1 MRLFGSPEAKEAPP
15 PQWDNDHDRIR
26 AWLEPTDFLGESS
39 EFKRHLALQAPG
51 TGLWL
56 KETPQFKQWIS
67 STGASHLQINGA
79 TGVGKSVLAASV
91 VQQLSQPSEDG
102 RHHAPVLFFF
112 GKYGRHR
119 PERPFGEYE
128 FSVRIVKDWLAQLL
142 PHSVAL
148 QEALLGVV
156 NRSSPS
162 VDELWDYL
170 RIGIASVQHIYFVV
184 DGMYHTEPAFAANLL
199 SRLDKSVH
207 SPPGVVRILTTNRFS
222 ENETM
227 RPATASL
234 LQIGLDEARVQ
245 PDIEA
250 FVANRVEASD
260 LTPPRPKELVQAI
273 SSRFR
278 GVFLYSRLLLD
289 MVLSD
294 LQAGRRVQIDK
305 LPADLRTLFNQIL
318 ARSAEELGIDA
329 HVQATLLACLTS
341 TLRPL
346 SIQELE
352 SFLQFVVKTV
362 PEAAAGAISRQAC
375 GPFVD
380 VFADNTVDLAHHSF
394 YEFLLDEGRETKAHK
409 KIADEADVVN
419 EECQATDA
427 LGIGT
432 QGLVHP
438 GHIGETATA
447 EFPVLKPVASHR
459 QLSLACLHVNL
470 RVLQENALDATTRY
484 PFFEYSKEQ
493 WLRHVVHDKKIDDD
507 VLFET
512 LEAFRK
518 LFKSMDFDPIRKR
531 RPQSAADLINSF
543 WPTEHESPLHLAACT
558 GLVNYARR
566 YLPEWRNAQREAS
579 AGMFS
584 FSAVQKPSVLE
595 SALHHAVLNG
605 HLDTM
610 LVLWPHDDSSFHWTP
625 GVQSDLFFS
634 ALSRHPKIL
643 KALLRLG
650 LTPDRIPDF
659 KRSVKNHSRNFRV
672 AGCIVQVLADLD
684 AELVSH
690 LMGAYASEGL
700 PEPMAVLLRSE
711 QYSTSEIIRKNNP
724 LARVC
729 GAVAKS
735 AGHVEC
741 LRLLLPVYPEIE
753 ARSSQGK
760 PTSGV
765 DGNDYVEA
773 RAALHLLAGSWEDS
787 HHIFSAEM
795 FDILIAAG
803 ADVETTD
810 AYGNTPILCLF
821 TTDSIQA
828 WRGYFGLSQFGSGE
842 NREVTEALRHLLRAG
857 ADVSVPGQHGG
868 GLLHEAL
875 SRNLNIEMLELLIE
889 YGADI
894 HALKSTSPAN
904 DGNGPRKTPLLAAYW
919 ASQETP
925 LTFTGIIY
933 NIVNSLSEVTEFLI
947 SRGAGIGD
955 AGDPIHV
962 IDTALQHCD
971 AESFRML
978 LATDTEQ
985 TCFDPCL
992 FTIST
997 ALKGVEH
1004 KDNVFLRDQDK
1015 TLRDPLPYIKALVD
1029 AGANLEARRQP
1040 DGVTP
1045 LLFSLRFPPHISEAF
1060 VAAGSDLF
1068 AQDHRGRGALFLLM
1082 PPADDWSWPGPDL
1095 DRMSNLIQ
1103 SRGLDPG
1110 ARDEYG
1116 NSLAHVAVGVGSKHG
1131 ADPNVPF
1138 HIESL
1143 LECLVNYN
1151 VSLGAQNYAGQT
1163 PLHALFDY
1171 RTGMHHNHAG
1181 ALDHIAKV
1189 LGFFSRTG
1197 EIIDVN
1203 ATDNEGLTPLHFA
1216 AIGTGSS
1223 SPSILHL
1230 LQSHGA
1236 DLRSKARS
1244 SRNAL
1249 HLACRARNSA
1259 AVGYLIDQAPDLV
1272 HQVDGDGRTPL
1283 FDACIS
1289 GLVESVGAL
1298 LRAGARLDAV
1308 DAQGRTP
1315 LDACAEFLQERENWA
1330 VSLSRWLQGNFAA
1343 CDVYRPS
1350 MPPGAPPALK
1360 ENCFGQRE
1368 TMFRDMFRET
1378 RSDLLQNEGMSIRSV
1393 VRALLDAG
1401 VETTWPSRPGG
1412 NDNTVC
1418 DRSGH
1423 SIDSHVSALLQGHYS
1438 NQHPGNSYFDS
1449 TGRARPSE
1457 EVEALTTTDDILRD
1471 PWRHISHLSPDD
1483 VRQLVEKDANLVGCL
1498 VVDDKKLTAS
1508 HRYLHGVSFVEYAA
1522 ANGMTETVMALGDTV
1537 QYGTEGA
1544 GTRLDR
1550 WTSEALLP
1558 DADKEITVARY
1569 AVNRPSTFPQP
1580 EDVKTLGDLIRHTQW
1595 LWEPLLQVACRRT
1608 APNMEMVRTL
1618 VERCGVDLRRPS
1630 LEVYATEDKP
1640 VLPYNILLHILAKE
1654 QAFWHLEALRYLL
1667 ERGADVDSRD
1677 QRHQTPL
1684 LVAVSNPGVFT
1695 HRFVE
1700 LLLEFGAD
1708 PNYKVYYLTDTCVSL
1723 ATGKSLAILQ
1733 AHSAVKE
1740 RPPESGQTDRP
1751 QVSVVSLFGR

>member
-1 MRLFGSPEAKEAPP
+1 MRLFGSPEAKKAPP
-15 PQWDNDHDRIR
+15 PHWDNDHDRIR
-26 AWLEPTDFLGESS
+26 AWLDPTDFSGESS

-67 STGASHLQINGA
+67 STGASCLQINGP

-102 RHHAPVLFFF
+102 RHRVPVLFFF
-112 GKYGRHR
+112 YKYSRHR

-128 FSVRIVKDWLAQLL
+128 LSVRIVKDWLAQLL

-156 NRSSPS
+156 NRSPPS
-162 VDELWDYL
+162 VDKLWDYF
-170 RIGIASVQHIYFVV
+170 RIGLASVQHLYFVV

-199 SRLDKSVH
+199 SRLDKSVR
-207 SPPGVVRILTTNRFS
+207 SSPGVVRILTTNSFS

-227 RPATASL
+227 RPATTSL
-234 LQIGLDEARVQ
+234 LQIDLDEARVQ

-250 FVANRVEASD
+250 FIANRVEAIG
-260 LTPPRPKELVQAI
+260 LTSAGANELIQAI

-294 LQAGRRVQIDK
+294 LQAGRRVQIDN
-305 LPADLRTLFNQIL
+305 LPADLRTLFNRIL
-318 ARSAEELGIDA
+318 TRSAEELGIDA
-329 HVQATLLACLTS
+329 HVQVSLLACLTS

-352 SFLQFVVKTV
+352 SFLGFAVKTV

-375 GPFVD
+375 GSFVE
-380 VFADNTVDLAHHSF
+380 VLADNTVDLAHHSF

-409 KIADEADVVN
+409 KVVDDTDVVN
-419 EECQATDA
+419 EDCQATDPSD
-427 LGIGT
+427 IGT

-438 GHIGETATA
+438 DHIRKTAIA
-447 EFPVLKPVASHR
+447 EFPVLKPGASHR
-459 QLSLACLHVNL
+459 QLALACLNVNL
-470 RVLQENALDATTRY
+470 RVLQENALDATARY

-493 WLRHVVHDKKIDDD
+493 WLRHVVHDKNIDDD

-543 WPTEHESPLHLAACT
+543 WPTEHESPLHLAAYT

-566 YLPEWRNAQREAS
+566 YLPEWRNARREAS
-579 AGMFS
+579 ASMFS
-584 FSAVQKPSVLE
+584 FSAVPKPSILE
-595 SALHHAVLNG
+595 SALHHAVWNG

-610 LVLWPHDDSSFHWTP
+610 LVLWPHDDSSFQWAP

-634 ALSRHPKIL
+634 ALSIHPKIL
-643 KALLRLG
+643 EALLRLG
-650 LTPDRIPDF
+650 LTPDTIPDF
-659 KRSVKNHSRNFRV
+659 KRSVRDRSRNLRV
-672 AGCIVQVLADLD
+672 ADCIVQVLADLD
-684 AELVSH
+684 AELASH
-690 LMGAYASEGL
+690 LMGEYAYEGL
-700 PEPMAVLLRSE
+700 PEPMAVFLRSE
-711 QYSTSEIIRKNNP
+711 QYGTSEIIRKNNP

-741 LRLLLPVYPEIE
+741 LRLLLPVYPEID

-760 PTSGV
+760 QTSGV
-765 DGNDYVEA
+765 GANDHAEA
-773 RAALHLLAGSWEDS
+773 KAALNLLAGSWEDS
-787 HHIFSAEM
+787 HHIFSAQM

-803 ADVETTD
+803 ADVEATD
-810 AYGNTPILCLF
+810 ACGNTPILCLF
-821 TTDSIQA
+821 TTDSVED
-828 WRGYFGLSQFGSGE
+828 WHGYFGLSHVGRGE
-842 NREVTEALRHLLRAG
+842 TREVMRALRHFLRAG
-857 ADVSVPGQHGG
+857 ADVSVPGKHGG
-868 GLLHEAL
+868 GILHQAL
-875 SRNLNIEMLELLIE
+875 YRNLNIEMLELLVE

-894 HALKSTSPAN
+894 HAVKTTSPAN
-904 DGNGPRKTPLLAAYW
+904 NGNGSKKTPLLAAYW

-925 LTFTGIIY
+925 STTSGILY
-933 NIVNSLSEVTEFLI
+933 NIVNSLSEVTAFLI
-947 SRGAGIGD
+947 SRGARIGD

-962 IDTALQHCD
+962 IETALQSCD

-997 ALKGVEH
+997 ALKGAQH
-1004 KDNVFLRDQDK
+1004 KENVFVRDQDK
-1015 TLRDPLPYIKALVD
+1015 TIRDPLPFIRALVD

-1045 LLFSLRFPPHISEAF
+1045 LLFSLRFPPHIFEAF

-1082 PPADDWSWPGPDL
+1082 PPADDWNWPGPDL

-1103 SRGLDPG
+1103 IRGLDPG
-1110 ARDEYG
+1110 ARDELG

-1131 ADPNVPF
+1131 VDPNVPF

-1143 LECLVNYN
+1143 LEYLVNYN

-1171 RTGMHHNHAG
+1171 RTGIHYDQAG

-1197 EIIDVN
+1197 EVIDVN
-1203 ATDNEGLTPLHFA
+1203 AANNDGLTPLHFA
-1216 AIGTGSS
+1216 AIGTGSF
-1223 SPSILHL
+1223 SPSIIHL
-1230 LQSHGA
+1230 LLSHGA
-1236 DLRSKARS
+1236 DLRKKARS

-1308 DAQGRTP
+1308 DVHGRTP
-1315 LDACAEFLQERENWA
+1315 LDACAEFLQEREHWVA
-1330 VSLSRWLQGNFAA
+1330 SLSRWLQGKFSA

-1350 MPPGAPPALK
+1350 MPPGALPVLK

-1378 RSDLLQNEGMSIRSV
+1378 RSDLLQNEGMAIRSV

-1401 VETTWPSRPGG
+1401 VESTRTSRPGD
-1412 NDNTVC
+1412 NDNAVS
-1418 DRSGH
+1418 DRSGN
-1423 SIDSHVSALLQGHYS
+1423 SIDSHFSALLQGHYS
-1438 NQHPGNSYFDS
+1438 NQHLGDSYFDS
-1449 TGRARPSE
+1449 TGRARLSK

-1471 PWRHISHLSPDD
+1471 PRRHISNLSPDD

-1498 VVDDKKLTAS
+1498 VVDEKKTSAS

-1522 ANGMTETVMALGDTV
+1522 ANGMTEMVMALGDTV
-1537 QYGTEGA
+1537 HYGTEGA
-1544 GTRLDR
+1544 GTPLDR

-1558 DADKEITVARY
+1558 DANKEITVARY

-1580 EDVKTLGDLIRHTQW
+1580 EHVKTLGDLIQHTQW

-1640 VLPYNILLHILAKE
+1640 VLPYNILLHTMAKE

-1723 ATGKSLAILQ
+1723 ATGKSLDILQ
-1733 AHSAVKE
+1733 AHSAVKD
-1740 RPPESGQTDRP
+1740 RPPEPSQIDRP